1 MKEKRP
7 RSLMSYWAPSLNRA
21 KAAVAL
27 KQFVVTVEDTG
38 GMLKICKLSKL
49 FIWSICGYFLWYTQ
63 RVLQASWMKQGFK
76 TRLGRQ
82 QTPHGFEKYVAL
94 LFLVFIIYIHVEHGF
109 GMIEPYTMY
118 SFQFRKQ
125 ILFPFKYGG
134 IQGILHIL
142 LKRRS
147 LH

>member
-1 MKEKRP
+1 MKEKRT
-7 RSLMSYWAPSLNRA
+7 RYLMSIWAPSLHRA

-27 KQFVVTVEDTG
+27 KFFVTVEDTG
-38 GMLKICKLSKL
+38 GILKICKLASL
-49 FIWSICGYFLWYTQ
+49 FVWPICGYFLWATQ
-63 RVLQASWMKQGFK
+63 RVLEASWMKLGFQ

-82 QTPHGFEKYVAL
+82 QTPHGFGKYVSL
-94 LFLVFIIYIHVEHGF
+94 LFLVFSIYIHVEHGF
-109 GMIEPYTMY
+109 GMIEPYTMN

-134 IQGILHIL
+134 IQGILHIF
-142 LKRRS
+142 LKRSS